1 MDVLFLNFK
10 KLPNIYKVILQELKD
25 GKVIIC
31 PTDTVYGL
39 IADASN
45 KKAVEKIFL
54 IKKRSKEK
62 TLPIFVKDI
71 KTLRKIAD
79 LDREKEKILKK
90 FWPGKITFVLKAK
103 TEAFKLFPFG
113 IIKDN
118 KTIAVRIPNYK
129 FLNFL
134 LKKGNLFLTAT
145 SANISGNG
153 SLIKPIE
160 ILKEFEKEKEK
171 PDLFLN
177 AGTLKNALPSTI
189 FDLTQMK
196 ILRKGSLKENKLKGL
211 ISKTKI

>member
-103 TEAFKLFPFG
+103 KEAFKLFPFG

-118 KTIAVRIPNYK
+118 KTIAVRMPNYK

-134 LKKGNLFLTAT
+134 LKKSNLFLTAT
-145 SANISGNG
+145 SANISGKE

-160 ILKEFEKEKEK
+160 ILKEFEKENEK

-196 ILRKGSLKENKLKGL
+196 ILRRGSLKENKLKGL

>member
-103 TEAFKLFPFG
+103 KETFKLFPFG
-113 IIKDN
+113 IVKDN

-145 SANISGNG
+145 SANISGKG

-160 ILKEFEKEKEK
+160 ILKEFEKENEK

-177 AGTLKNALPSTI
+177 VGTLKNALPSTI

>member
-39 IADASN
+39 VADASN

-79 LDREKEKILKK
+79 LDRAKEKILKK
-90 FWPGKITFVLKAK
+90 FWPGKITFVLKVK
-103 TEAFKLFPFG
+103 KEAFKLFPFG

-134 LKKGNLFLTAT
+134 LKKSNLFLTAT
-145 SANISGNG
+145 SANISGKG
-153 SLIKPIE
+153 SLIQPIE
-160 ILKEFEKEKEK
+160 ILKEFEKENEK

-196 ILRKGSLKENKLKGL
+196 ILRKGSVKENKLKGL